1 MSLEELRNIRG
12 LGEGSVNEILLKLDQ
27 ISKEESQSEENTI
40 VHVDAVSIDR
50 LPISKKAKDYMIN
63 LGICTIGQLRE
74 WNPGMLIAIKKMDKE
89 SLDEIIA
96 NLEELYKNNKIPR
109 STSARVCE
117 LQNSQERTSISTT
130 DINTRAIEEGI
141 RPTEIK
147 GVYRQLQSSLQ
158 KGKATE
164 VAPIPED
171 GGNR

>member
-1 MSLEELRNIRG
+1 
-12 LGEGSVNEILLKLDQ
+12 
-27 ISKEESQSEENTI
+27 
-40 VHVDAVSIDR
+40 
-50 LPISKKAKDYMIN
+50 MIN